1 VLGSFLIFFREALE
15 ASMICSIMLAY
26 LKQVGRRDRFKD
38 VWLGVGAAILLAFL
52 CGVVIFA
59 TLRQHDGSNLQSEFE
74 GITYFVACVI
84 LTYMSFWM
92 KRQGRSMKK
101 ELHAKMDQALVRGS
115 MLAIVLIAF
124 ITVGREGLETVVF
137 MLAIAFHTQ
146 PLWLAIG
153 ALFGTLCGLSL
164 SYVIYVLGK
173 RVNLSSFFTI
183 MGTLLMFLAAG
194 LLADGIEAF
203 SQLGWIPLSQ
213 PLWHTGAFLSED
225 STFGDILHSFFG
237 YADSPTLLQ
246 VGLYLVFLIAS
257 LTFYWRSSGRKR
269 SSIVAK

>member
-1 VLGSFLIFFREALE
+1 
-15 ASMICSIMLAY
+15 MICSIMLAY

-59 TLRQHDGSNLQSEFE
+59 TLREYDGSKLQNEFE

-101 ELHAKMDQALVRGS
+101 ELQAKVDQALVRGS

-146 PLWLAIG
+146 PFWLAIG
-153 ALFGTLCGLSL
+153 AFVGTLCGLGL

-173 RVNLSSFFTI
+173 KVNLSSFFTI
-183 MGTLLMFLAAG
+183 MGTLLMFLASG

-203 SQLGWIPLSQ
+203 QQLGWLPLSQ
-213 PLWHTGAFLSED
+213 PLWHSGALLRED
-225 STFGDILHSFFG
+225 STLGDILHSFFG
-237 YADSPTLLQ
+237 YAENPTLLQ
-246 VGLYLVFLIAS
+246 VGLYLAFLLAS
-257 LTFYWRSSGRKR
+257 LTFYWRANGSKR
-269 SSIVAK
+269 STIMVKSAQEG